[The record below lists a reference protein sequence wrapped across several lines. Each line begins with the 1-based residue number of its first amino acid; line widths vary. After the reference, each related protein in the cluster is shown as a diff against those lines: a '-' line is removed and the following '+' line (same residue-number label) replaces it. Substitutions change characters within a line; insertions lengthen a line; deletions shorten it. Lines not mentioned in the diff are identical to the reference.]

1 MLATEGPIVPD
12 ENREKISSVTENILC
27 CAAGTAADTEFT
39 TTLISSNI
47 WNRMLAQVARRN
59 GHDDTEAISLPCRC
73 LFSRHQGAIGA
84 ALVLAESNRHAHISS
99 PHGSRDKLLCG
110 TMGSGSLAAMAVFE
124 SRYSIAGRPPRQFLS
139 LTSTRPARR
148 ISYVYT

>member
-1 MLATEGPIVPD
+1 MRTTKRSLLSRKIFHVVRLAQLPTRNSQPHSFPPI
-12 ENREKISSVTENILC
+12 C
-27 CAAGTAADTEFT
+27 GTACWPKSRVVMGT
-39 TTLISSNI
+39 TIL
-47 WNRMLAQVARRN
+47 RQY
-59 GHDDTEAISLPCRC
+59 P
-73 LFSRHQGAIGA
+73 FRHQGAIGA
-84 ALVLAESNRHAHISS
+84 ALVFAESNRHAHISS